1 LTAHKDFDDIVLLVD
16 ALESKSLDEACLRF
30 AFSPKH
36 LNRIR
41 GIALFRVVEN
51 EFLELVSSFGEHILD
66 LETITDIWGK
76 NKVASSVRN
85 QNSEF
90 AQESHGE
97 VGVIPLISTGLGR
110 GVLVISSSDGNP
122 LPATVKERFREISIV
137 GGHLLE
143 AVFSEKSN
151 PTTRARGVDS
161 AALSVRQLEV
171 LQLVKISMTN
181 ESIARKMHVSVSTV
195 RQDLMKIFKVLNV
208 SDRKSA
214 GARAT
219 ELGI

>member
-1 LTAHKDFDDIVLLVD
+1 
-16 ALESKSLDEACLRF
+16 
-30 AFSPKH
+30 
-36 LNRIR
+36 LNLIR
-41 GIALFRVVEN
+41 GVALFRVVEN

-66 LETITDIWGK
+66 LENITDIWGK

-85 QNSEF
+85 QKSEF
-90 AQESHGE
+90 AQESYGE

-110 GVLVISSSDGNP
+110 GVVVISSSHENP
-122 LPATVKERFREISIV
+122 LPVTVKEHFREISIV

-143 AVFSEKSN
+143 TVFSDKSN
-151 PTTRARGVDS
+151 PTIRQGGAAS

-171 LQLVKISMTN
+171 LRLVKLSMTN

-208 SDRKSA
+208 NDRKSA
-214 GARAT
+214 GTRAA